1 MIHYVV
7 EEVPCKQEVRSC
19 FKGGYPTKEGDSCFK
34 QEPVFQEV
42 VLMPEEDKQPNMQ
55 YNNNGNNNCE
65 FPPDVGPDLD
75 EDRDADSDEESE
87 LDDHREYYDFLREMA
102 GSFEQAASEAD
113 SEEEDEEEMLPD
125 DEPDAG
131 SPEETEENRG
141 EPIRERREISAG
153 ERERLALLACGDG
166 PIEDGYD
173 MIEAQVPFGE
183 DQRREGL
190 QAEIKMKLR
199 QASQLW
205 HRIQHAQDGK
215 DTEIIRHYGQVCAK
229 ILLEVSG
236 LRAELQKVPGNGDS
250 ETIPI
255 PEFEATFMQMIM
267 KTFLLYVEEQV
278 KKDQASDQGSESRDE
293 PCTAVVKW
301 LYCELSPA
309 RMEVPAS
316 KVAVGEGWK
325 LLGQDVLASQQPL
338 CMY

>member
-1 MIHYVV
+1 MIQYVV
-7 EEVPCKQEVRSC
+7 EEVPCFKQ
-19 FKGGYPTKEGDSCFK
+19 EGDSCFKEGYASSK

-42 VLMPEEDKQPNMQ
+42 VLEPNMQ
-55 YNNNGNNNCE
+55 PNSD
-65 FPPDVGPDLD
+65 FPPDGGADSD
-75 EDRDADSDEESE
+75 EDRNGDSDEESE

-113 SEEEDEEEMLPD
+113 SEEEDEEDQVPPSD
-125 DEPDAG
+125 DEDAG
-131 SPEETEENRG
+131 FPEESEESTDT
-141 EPIRERREISAG
+141 PTRERREISAG

-166 PIEDGYD
+166 PIIDGYD
-173 MIEAQVPFGE
+173 MIEAQAQQRVGSAE

-205 HRIQHAQDGK
+205 HRIQHDQDGK
-215 DTEIIRHYGQVCAK
+215 ESEIIRHYGQVCAK

-236 LRAELQKVPGNGDS
+236 LRAELHCLPGNGDS

-278 KKDQASDQGSESRDE
+278 KKDQAPDQGSENRDE
-293 PCTAVVKW
+293 PCTAVVEW